1 MSNLASQC
9 DERHRGCFQKG
20 VRPFLALVIFAALLS
35 ASTSLAEANKSP
47 GRFKAGAAVVRE
59 MNLARQHPDVY
70 ARYLEELGAHFCG
83 DFLVLPGRRMLR
95 TREGVAAIDEAI
107 RFLRR
112 VHPAAPL
119 IFSPGISLAAA
130 EHVADQAAGAFG
142 HGGSD
147 HSNPGDRMNRHGT
160 WSAIWGEN
168 ISYGKAT
175 PRDVVIALI
184 IDDGLLSRKH
194 RKNIFNPAF
203 NYAGAAIG
211 PHAGYRT
218 VCSIDFAG
226 SYIESAT
233 DSRSLF
239 ARN

>member
-1 MSNLASQC
+1 M
-9 DERHRGCFQKG
+9 
-20 VRPFLALVIFAALLS
+20 RPFLALVIFAALLLNR
-35 ASTSLAEANKSP
+35 TSWAEANKAP
-47 GRFKAGAAVVRE
+47 RCFEDGAAVVRE

-70 ARYLEELGAHFCG
+70 AGYLEEVRVHFRG
-83 DFLVLPGRRMLR
+83 DFLVLPGRTILR
-95 TREGVAAIDEAI
+95 SRDGVAAIDEAI

-112 VHPAAPL
+112 VRPMAPL
-119 IFSPGISLAAA
+119 AISPGISLAAA

-142 HGGSD
+142 QAGSD

-160 WSAIWGEN
+160 WSALWGEN

-175 PRDVVIALI
+175 ARDVVIALI
-184 IDDGLLSRKH
+184 LDDGLRSRKH

-203 NYAGAAIG
+203 NYAGAVIG
-211 PHAGYRT
+211 PHARYGT

-226 SYIESAT
+226 DYVESAT

-239 ARN
+239 VRN